1 MQLVMK
7 IKHIFGRNIVKK
19 VIQKIKKRINKWR
32 KRERLKLEPSS
43 GKSMKMIGKLM
54 DMSEKINRKQK
65 LINV

>member
-7 IKHIFGRNIVKK
+7 IKHIFGKNIIKK
-19 VIQKIKKRINKWR
+19 VIPEIKKRINKRR
-32 KRERLKLEPSS
+32 KRERLKLEPSL

>member
-1 MQLVMK
+1 MK
-7 IKHIFGRNIVKK
+7 IKHIFGRNIIKK
-19 VIQKIKKRINKWR
+19 VIPEIKKRIKKRR
-32 KRERLKLEPSS
+32 KQERLKLEPSL